1 MFIVEMKNILI
12 LICYIIGKKVKFHR
26 LKPFKDV
33 LLQYAN
39 VSVFYTILTFYILSE
54 HKNCELNR
62 YARIAFIRF
71 FHVHQD
77 SKRIETVSF
86 VVTRIPGFLLS
97 TYFSM
102 QPQQFLIG
110 DKNG

>member
-1 MFIVEMKNILI
+1 MVEMINILI
-12 LICYIIGKKVKFHR
+12 LICYIIGQKNET
-26 LKPFKDV
+26 LQFKDV

-39 VSVFYTILTFYILSE
+39 VSVFNTILTFYNLSE

-62 YARIAFIRF
+62 YARITFIRF
-71 FHVHQD
+71 FHVSQD
-77 SKRIETVSF
+77 SKRIETASF
-86 VVTRIPGFLLS
+86 AVTRIPGFLLS
-97 TYFSM
+97 TYSSM